1 MGLMDIFRRKKEEP
15 ARQPEQHKE
24 SKPLTNVLNLG
35 VFVDGP
41 NILSWDEKIDLQVLK
56 QKVSGMGMFK
66 SAKDSNISERSEV
79 MFKSAKDSNISE
91 RSEVMSE
98 VMFKSAKDSNIS
110 ERSEVKIKIARVY
123 LKNPDPDIMRKT
135 HQSNAENIIK
145 REIDHIAGV
154 KKMSEKAGFEVD
166 DDSFKDIDAK
176 MIVDVV
182 SEIYEGNIDGIV
194 LATRDKDFKWVMKK
208 AKEKGKKVIL
218 AAPQEYLPDDL
229 KSIADKYIQL
239 KFKKAT

>member
-56 QKVSGMGMFK
+56 QKVSGMG
-66 SAKDSNISERSEV
+66 
-79 MFKSAKDSNISE
+79 
-91 RSEVMSE
+91 
-98 VMFKSAKDSNIS
+98 MFKSAKDSNIS

>member
-1 MGLMDIFRRKKEEP
+1 
-15 ARQPEQHKE
+15 
-24 SKPLTNVLNLG
+24 
-35 VFVDGP
+35 
-41 NILSWDEKIDLQVLK
+41 
-56 QKVSGMGMFK
+56 MFK

-91 RSEVMSE
+91 RSE

>member
-1 MGLMDIFRRKKEEP
+1 MGWMDIFKRKKTEP
-15 ARQPEQHKE
+15 AQQSEQHKD
-24 SKPLTNVLNLG
+24 SKLSPNVLNLS

-41 NILSWDEKIDLQVLK
+41 NILSWDEKIDLQYLK
-56 QKVSGMGMFK
+56 QKVSDMG
-66 SAKDSNISERSEV
+66 
-79 MFKSAKDSNISE
+79 
-91 RSEVMSE
+91 
-98 VMFKSAKDSNIS
+98 
-110 ERSEVKIKIARVY
+110 KIKIARVY

-145 REIDHIAGV
+145 REIDHIASV

-229 KSIADKYIQL
+229 KSIADKYIYL
-239 KFKKAT
+239 KFKKTILKNI